1 MKKVVKIMS
10 IFLFILLIFGLSK
23 NVEANSISKISMDI
37 YIEKNGDATIT
48 EVWTCNNNQG
58 TEAYHPY
65 YNLGNSQIKNLIVSE
80 NGRQYQ
86 TLNNW
91 NTSGSLS
98 TKAYK
103 CGINKISN
111 GVEICWGISQY
122 GAHNYTV
129 KYTIT
134 NFISE
139 LQDSQMLYWTFI
151 PYDFSTSIGSVY
163 IKVHTY
169 FDMPNSTD
177 VWGYGNY
184 GGTAYVYDG
193 YIEMQSDGRL
203 DTNEYM
209 TMLVKFPKESFNT
222 SNYINKDFNYY
233 LSMAE
238 KGSTKYEKSNS
249 INDKTTGE
257 LWEVV
262 GALSG
267 LMAGVLLIGA
277 LILGMVSEEKNNFG
291 PEGKRIPKDVPYY
304 RDIPCGGEILKA
316 YYIAYTYGLVKNKI
330 DILGAIILKWIKEG
344 KVFVQKENKQ
354 GVFSS
359 KEEVSIVLNKTNV
372 EGIENQQE
380 KELFEMLYEASE
392 DGILEKKEVE
402 KWSQTKYSRLL
413 NWFDNTLKEYKLKLK
428 EEGFIQQQEK
438 GNIIKR
444 TEYLMTPEM
453 REMALEIAGLKRYL
467 KEYTLIKE
475 REAIEVAL
483 FEDYL
488 IYAQMLGIAK
498 EVAKEFKDLYPDIIE
513 QSNFNDYDNII
524 FINNYS
530 STIASTARNAQARAN
545 SYSSGG
551 GGFSSGGGG
560 GGSFGGRRRWPE
572 VSVKIMR
579 KKWRIL

>member
-65 YNLGNSQIKNLIVSE
+65 YNLGNSQIKNLTVSE

-86 TLNNW
+86 TLNSW

-103 CGINKISN
+103 CGINEISN

-139 LQDSQMLYWTFI
+139 LKDSQMLYWTFI

-169 FDMPNSTD
+169 FDIPNSTD

-203 DTNEYM
+203 ATDEYM

-222 SNYINKDFNYY
+222 SNYINKDFDFY

-238 KGSTKYEKSNS
+238 EGSTKYDKSNS
-249 INDKTTGE
+249 VNEESYTIGE
-257 LWEVV
+257 VFEIIF
-262 GALSG
+262 SIIFG
-267 LMAGVLLIGA
+267 LGFIGVLI
-277 LILGMVSEEKNNFG
+277 IGMVSQERIDFG
-291 PEGKRIPKDVPYY
+291 PEGKKIPKDVPYY
-304 RDIPCGGEILKA
+304 RDIPCDGGIFKA
-316 YYIAYTYGLVKNKI
+316 YYIAYTYGLVKNKT

-344 KVFVQKENKQ
+344 KVFVQKENKK

-372 EGIENQQE
+372 EGIEDQQE

-402 KWSQTKYSRLL
+402 KWSNKNYTKLL
-413 NWFDNTLKEYKLKLK
+413 NWFDNILKEYKLKLK
-428 EEGFIQQQEK
+428 EEGLIQKQEK
-438 GNIIKR
+438 GKVIKR
-444 TEYLMTPEM
+444 KTYIITPQV

-513 QSNFNDYDNII
+513 QSNFSDYDNII
-524 FINNYS
+524 FINYYS

-560 GGSFGGRRRWPE
+560 GGSFGGRRRRTE
-572 VSVKIMR
+572 VSVKII
-579 KKWRIL
+579 KIWRIL